1 MTPRT
6 LRYVYLVNIVFI
18 NGINIPQW
26 VKYACRWEGRERI
39 ECLGTDF
46 KTKKRLFYLVHQ
58 KYTAYIVKL
67 SQQLSSWNLSTDYN
81 RLFFTMSVSSAGF
94 RPGRTGV
101 PPGAP
106 TPKIIFLAFHQND
119 LQAPLFFYWTSIM
132 YIFWKSLSSQS
143 SSAMPQLIVLVT
155 PSLVGTKTKL
165 DNSGASRNMRTYR
178 RFAFTIYMV
187 LQCYNLTWVPV
198 PTKCLGAP
206 AAVVNP
212 ALSTNSFT
220 VQRRFMVEGSEIMQ

>member
-1 MTPRT
+1 
-6 LRYVYLVNIVFI
+6 
-18 NGINIPQW
+18 
-26 VKYACRWEGRERI
+26 
-39 ECLGTDF
+39 
-46 KTKKRLFYLVHQ
+46 
-58 KYTAYIVKL
+58 
-67 SQQLSSWNLSTDYN
+67 
-81 RLFFTMSVSSAGF
+81 
-94 RPGRTGV
+94 
-101 PPGAP
+101 
-106 TPKIIFLAFHQND
+106 
-119 LQAPLFFYWTSIM
+119 
-132 YIFWKSLSSQS
+132 
-143 SSAMPQLIVLVT
+143 MPQLIVLVT